1 MQNNEKDKSDLTF
14 LGSRSIPCQ
23 LKNRV
28 IGGKP
33 PIPHEREQPKKLKG
47 LHSPILCF
55 FPLRGRRSFWYQK
68 KSGGDKMC
76 ELPSCI
82 SQREDGLVKDAL
94 CDECRARVNEAM
106 ERTGKDLFDVLEEE
120 HPLCEQC
127 SKKARKV
134 MKEFAEDLLGS
145 DDADVK

>member
-1 MQNNEKDKSDLTF
+1 VVACSL
-14 LGSRSIPCQ
+14 
-23 LKNRV
+23 
-28 IGGKP
+28 
-33 PIPHEREQPKKLKG
+33 
-47 LHSPILCF
+47 
-55 FPLRGRRSFWYQK
+55 WYKK

-94 CDECRARVNEAM
+94 CGKCRVNKLIEK
-106 ERTGKDLFDVLEEE
+106 TGKDLFDVLEEE

-145 DDADVK
+145 DNADVK